1 MGSHRTTSD
10 SFSSLSTAQACA
22 PVGSALLFNGK
33 MNHRGLGNPGDV
45 ERPVI
50 YCVFHKRWYSDWY
63 RAGLGEEDEGDEGE

>member
-1 MGSHRTTSD
+1 MVGSHRATSD
-10 SFSSLSTAQACA
+10 SFPCLPTALACV

-33 MNHRGLGNPGDV
+33 INHRGLGNSGGE

-63 RAGLGEEDEGDEGE
+63 RAGLGEEEE